1 MGRLSVQLPVYSY
14 LLVTLALLGTLISLL
29 QNIPWSRLSA
39 NRKKHSLDQFDFT
52 LEFES
57 LDSAL

>member
-1 MGRLSVQLPVYSY
+1 MGRLSVQLAVYSY
-14 LLVTLALLGTLISLL
+14 LLVTVALLATLISLL
-29 QNIPWSRLSA
+29 QKIPWSRVSG
-39 NRKKHSLDQFDFT
+39 NGKKNSLDQFDFT